1 MRVFIATNIFATRND
16 VSTNLTHSTTG
27 FYLIEQVVSVD
38 KRGFL
43 TIPDAAKKILSNGC
57 FDEDFHI
64 VGVTGLS
71 RKHNVLVLLDP
82 KFDVHTYCPLH
93 RSIS

>member
-1 MRVFIATNIFATRND
+1 MTLLLTSLTGVYPIA
-16 VSTNLTHSTTG
+16 
-27 FYLIEQVVSVD
+27 QVVSVD

-43 TIPDAAKKILSNGC
+43 NIPDAAKEILSNGC

-71 RKHNVLVLLDP
+71 SKPHMSALLGP
-82 KFDVHTYCPLH
+82 HFDLDTHYPLH
-93 RSIS
+93 RTIS